1 MAEGASVGEAAAGA
15 VATPVLEARALTKRY
30 GTHTALSGLN
40 LTVAP
45 GEILCLLGANGAG
58 KTTTIQ
64 LFLGFLEPSEG
75 EVLVAGRRVGD
86 DVVAARR
93 AVAYIPENVNLYPH
107 LTGVENLAFFTELAG
122 QPRPGR
128 EQLVAWLSEAGLQ
141 TDAADRR
148 VGAYS
153 KGMRQKVG
161 VAMALAKDA
170 DALLLDEPMSGL
182 DPSAAATFCDL
193 LRRLRDRGVGVLMTT
208 HNLFRAH
215 DVGDRVGIMV
225 SGSLVALE
233 STQTMDL
240 PALEALYLDRVG
252 HGPHALGAVG

>member
-1 MAEGASVGEAAAGA
+1 VADRTGGET
-15 VATPVLEARALTKRY
+15 TPVLEARGLTKRY
-30 GTHTALSGLN
+30 GQHTALSGLN
-40 LTVAP
+40 LSVAP

-75 EVLVAGRRVGD
+75 EVLVAGRRVSD

-93 AVAYIPENVNLYPH
+93 TVAYIPENVNLYPH

-122 QPRPGR
+122 RPRPSR
-128 EQLVAWLSEAGLQ
+128 SQLTQWLAEAGLQ
-141 TDAADRR
+141 ADAADRK

-193 LRRLRDRGVGVLMTT
+193 LRRLRDRGVGILMTT

-215 DVGDRVGIMV
+215 DVGDRVGIMML
-225 SGSLVALE
+225 GSLVGLE
-233 STQTMDL
+233 RTADL
-240 PALEALYLDRVG
+240 ELAALEALYLDRVG